1 MHRKTFAG
9 MACLIAMALSG
20 ATRAAEPAEAKPV
33 AAARPE
39 QPPHTWLLHLPGIAG
54 TKWVDKEMTG
64 GLRDAGYAGTLEV
77 YDWTGN
83 DPGLSA
89 LMAYKRNQVEAQKI
103 ADKIT
108 ARFRADPG
116 VRIVLTG
123 HSGGTGVG
131 IWALEKLPDDVT
143 VDTVMLLSSALS
155 PQYDLSKALAHVRGK
170 CYSFCSEN
178 DVLVLGAGTKMF
190 GTIDG
195 IKTDAAGEF
204 GFVFPT
210 DGNAGQ
216 YEKLVQKPYDKS
228 WMQYHNIGD
237 HIGDMSRPFSRNIL
251 APLLFEDVKPAP
263 VQAIKPP
270 AAQHPPISATPKP
283 GDADSHPAKS

>member
-1 MHRKTFAG
+1 MYRNTCAG
-9 MACLIAMALSG
+9 LACLIAI
-20 ATRAAEPAEAKPV
+20 ATMSAPAHAAERAEARP
-33 AAARPE
+33 AATARPG
-39 QPPHTWLLHLPGIAG
+39 QAQRTWLLHLPGIAG
-54 TKWVDKEMTG
+54 TKWVDREMTG
-64 GLRDAGYAGTLEV
+64 GLRDAGYAGPLDV

-108 ARFRADPG
+108 DRFRAEPG

-123 HSGGTGVG
+123 HSGGTGLA

-143 VDTVMLLSSALS
+143 VDTVLLLSSALS
-155 PQYDLSKALAHVRGK
+155 PQYDLSKALTHVRGK

-195 IKTDAAGEF
+195 VKTDAAGEF
-204 GFVFPT
+204 GFVLPA
-210 DGNAGQ
+210 DAKAAQ

-228 WMQYHNIGD
+228 WMQYRNIGD

-251 APLLFEDVKPAP
+251 APLLFENVKPAP
-263 VQAIKPP
+263 VEASKPSG
-270 AAQHPPISATPKP
+270 HRPPVSATPRP
-283 GDADSHPAKS
+283 GDARPTKS